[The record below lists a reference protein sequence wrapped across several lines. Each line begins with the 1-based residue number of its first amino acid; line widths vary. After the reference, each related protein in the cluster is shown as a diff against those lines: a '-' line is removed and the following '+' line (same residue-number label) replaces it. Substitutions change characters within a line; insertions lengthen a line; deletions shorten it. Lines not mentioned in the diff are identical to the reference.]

1 MQTNLVSARV
11 TRQVPDCLHM
21 TDNAAR
27 DKKKALVKNQQA
39 PMVQINS
46 LNTSGITSFST
57 SASIEA

>member
-1 MQTNLVSARV
+1 MA
-11 TRQVPDCLHM
+11 
-21 TDNAAR
+21 DNAAR